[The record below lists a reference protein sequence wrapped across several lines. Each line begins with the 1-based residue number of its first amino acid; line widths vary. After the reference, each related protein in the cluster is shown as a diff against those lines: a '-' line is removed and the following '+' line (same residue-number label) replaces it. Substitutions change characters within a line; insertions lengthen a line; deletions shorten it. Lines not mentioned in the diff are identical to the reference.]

1 MRGLPLNAKHCC
13 CFAAA
18 VCLQVKLWELASRSL
33 VQTLTEHSD
42 QVWGCAF
49 SADGKRLASVS
60 DDKQL
65 VVYSVA

>member
-1 MRGLPLNAKHCC
+1 MTT
-13 CFAAA
+13 AAA
-18 VCLQVKLWELASRSL
+18 LQVKLWELSSRSCI
-33 VQTLTEHSD
+33 QTMTEHSD

-49 SADGKRLASVS
+49 SADGKRLASIS

>member
-1 MRGLPLNAKHCC
+1 M
-13 CFAAA
+13 
-18 VCLQVKLWELASRSL
+18 WELASRSL
-33 VQTLTEHSD
+33 VQTITEHSD

-65 VVYSVA
+65 IISSIA

>member
-1 MRGLPLNAKHCC
+1 VRL
-13 CFAAA
+13 A
-18 VCLQVKLWELASRSL
+18 VQVKLWDFESRTL
-33 VQTLTEHSD
+33 VQTMTEHSD
-42 QVWGCAF
+42 QVWSCDF